1 MLSTPKKNGLT
12 PPPFNAVLVP
22 IHESNPSY
30 IRKVREYQRGK
41 VGVKH
46 QSINQSINQ
55 RGNQK
60 P

>member
-1 MLSTPKKNGLT
+1 MKLVKYANG
-12 PPPFNAVLVP
+12 VVP
-22 IHESNPSY
+22 IA
-30 IRKVREYQRGK
+30 K

-55 RGNQK
+55 SILIFTYKEIRILYRL